1 MAHTSSAELLVMH
14 GLRVKGMA
22 DAAAVAQRFAL
33 DRELVDELL
42 IDYEAFGW
50 ISRAHF
56 ADVDGWSLTA
66 SGLAENERRLG
77 AELDQTGARSKVV
90 AAHEVF
96 VALNSRFLV
105 AITNWQI
112 RPRGGDLLAANDHTD
127 WSWDDRVLDELH
139 ALQGRL
145 QPVGEQ
151 LAAALGRFGGY
162 TERYSAA
169 LDRVDRGERAWVA
182 QPKIDS
188 CHTVWMELHEDLLAT
203 LGLERGS

>member
-1 MAHTSSAELLVMH
+1 MH

-42 IDYEAFGW
+42 LDYEAFGW
-50 ISRAHF
+50 ITRVHF

-66 SGLAENERRLG
+66 PGLAENGRRLV

-105 AITNWQI
+105 AITDRRSGRVEGISWQQMI
-112 RPRGGDLLAANDHTD
+112 TPTCHGMPESCRVRREDAVYDVMEPTRGKRARRGQARA
-127 WSWDDRVLDELH
+127 SAEK
-139 ALQGRL
+139 AGAQGT
-145 QPVGEQ
+145 VGGIQ
-151 LAAALGRFGGY
+151 N
-162 TERYSAA
+162 
-169 LDRVDRGERAWVA
+169 
-182 QPKIDS
+182 
-188 CHTVWMELHEDLLAT
+188 
-203 LGLERGS
+203 